1 MTSPTLPTLLDWYS
15 LSPVNNGVVPLIF
28 APDTSQIELSDA
40 ERRTMTLLATKL
52 LDSQYQ
58 IELSLCGMYYAGTNI
73 VPSLGISVPPELEPL
88 RAVLGW
94 CAAGIDARSERLQ
107 VMGFRMPGQT
117 SVSDELQQVWQAN
130 NFDAESR
137 LVHDTAMIY
146 GRAFVEVGVND
157 DGSPLLTTESPHNMI
172 GAWDLRKRQLSA
184 AYRTYYDVDPMSD
197 TYMKQRATLY
207 TPECTIQLY
216 HDSMGWSVAD
226 RNEHQGGFVPVRMFS
241 HMPTIK
247 SRFGVSA
254 MANSWRNCQDRA
266 CRTLVRAEVA
276 SEFYATMK
284 IFLLGVTEENFRDTE
299 GNLKT
304 AWETYLGRISAL
316 EPDANGNLPQIHE
329 VRGESPDGF
338 ISSID
343 QQAKIMGGLTG
354 LPPQY
359 LGIFSDGNPAS
370 ADAIRMSDFRL
381 KTTADR
387 LCNTFGNEWEAVMR
401 MTYMVQG
408 DTPPDGA
415 ERLETDWAYT
425 GIPTPN
431 ADAVTVTTQ
440 IAAGMIPPT
449 ADDALAAC
457 GWSPVQRARIE
468 AERKKFTGLSVL
480 DQAVPGIIAKPATGA
495 TGATPPK
502 QPMDGAQPKALANL
516 NAARSTDG
524 ASGG

>member
-28 APDTSQIELSDA
+28 APDTSQIALSDA

-88 RAVLGW
+88 RATLGW
-94 CAAGIDARSERLQ
+94 CAAGVDARSERLQ
-107 VMGFRMPGQT
+107 VLGFRMPGQT

-137 LVHDTAMIY
+137 LVHDTSMIY
-146 GRAFVEVGVND
+146 GRAFVEVGLAD

-172 GAWDLRKRQLSA
+172 GAWDLRRRELSA

-207 TPECTIQLY
+207 TPEATVQLY
-216 HDSMGWSVAD
+216 HDAKGGWYVEE
-226 RNEHQGGFVPVRMFS
+226 RNDHLGGFVPVRMFS

-266 CRTLVRAEVA
+266 CRTLVRSEIA
-276 SEFYATMK
+276 SEFYATLK
-284 IFLLGVTEENFRDTE
+284 IFLLGVTEENFRDSQ
-299 GNLKT
+299 GNIKT
-304 AWETYLGRISAL
+304 AWETYLGRISAI
-316 EPDANGNLPQIHE
+316 EADANGNLPQVHE

-338 ISSID
+338 ISTID
-343 QQAKIMGGLTG
+343 QQAKIMSGLTG

-387 LCNTFGNEWEAVMR
+387 LCNTFGNEWEALMR
-401 MTYMVQG
+401 MTYLVQG
-408 DTPPDGA
+408 EDLPDGA

-457 GWSPVQRARIE
+457 GWSPVQRQRIE
-468 AERKKFTGLSVL
+468 EERKRFQGTQVL
-480 DQAVPGIIAKPATGA
+480 TQQLAQLQKQDGQQFPGS
-495 TGATPPK
+495 PK
-502 QPMDGAQPKALANL
+502 QPMDGQQPGALAAL
-516 NAARSTDG
+516 DAKRSTDG
-524 ASGG
+524 ATAG

>member
-1 MTSPTLPTLLDWYS
+1 VTSPTLPTLLDWYS

-40 ERRTMTLLATKL
+40 ERTSMTLLATKL

-58 IELSLCGMYYAGTNI
+58 IELSLSGMYYAGTNI

-88 RAVLGW
+88 RATLGW
-94 CAAGIDARSERLQ
+94 CAAGVDARSERLQ
-107 VMGFRMPGQT
+107 VLGFRMPGQT
-117 SVSDELQQVWQAN
+117 SISDDLQQVWQAN

-146 GRAFVEVGVND
+146 GRSFVEVGVND
-157 DGSPLLTTESPHNMI
+157 DGSPLLTTESPHNML
-172 GAWDLRKRQLSA
+172 GAWDIRKRQLSV
-184 AYRTYYDVDPMSD
+184 AYRTYYDVDPMSP
-197 TYMKQRATLY
+197 TYMKQRSTLY
-207 TPECTIQLY
+207 TPESTIQLY
-216 HDSMGWSVAD
+216 HDSKGWKVED
-226 RNEHQGGFVPVRMFS
+226 RNDHKQGFVPVRVFS

-266 CRTLVRAEVA
+266 CRTLVRSEIA
-276 SEFYATMK
+276 SEFFATMK
-284 IFLLGVTEENFRDTE
+284 IFLLGVTEENFRDGE
-299 GNLKT
+299 GNLKS
-304 AWETYLGRISAL
+304 AWETYTGRLSAL
-316 EPDANGNLPQIHE
+316 EADANGNLPQIHE

-338 ISSID
+338 ISTID
-343 QQAKIMGGLTG
+343 QQAKIMAGLTG
-354 LPPQY
+354 LPPQF
-359 LGIFSDGNPAS
+359 LGLFSDGNPAS

-387 LCNTFGNEWEAVMR
+387 LCNSFGNEWEAVMR
-401 MTYMVQG
+401 MTYAVQG
-408 DTPPDGA
+408 DKIPEGS

-425 GIPTPN
+425 GIPTPS

-457 GWSPVQRARIE
+457 GWSPVQRQRFE
-468 AERKKFTGLSVL
+468 DERKRTQGTQVL
-480 DQAVPGIIAKPATGA
+480 AAQLGQLQQ
-495 TGATPPK
+495 PPK
-502 QPMDGAQPKALANL
+502 QAVDGQQPKALDNL
-516 NAARSTDG
+516 TAKRSTDAATAG
-524 ASGG
+524 

>member
-28 APDTSQIELSDA
+28 APDTSNLDLDDH
-40 ERRTMTLLATKL
+40 ERTTMTLLATKL

-58 IELSLCGMYYAGTNI
+58 IELSLSGMYYAGTNI

-88 RAVLGW
+88 RATLGW
-94 CAAGIDARSERLQ
+94 CAAGVDARSERLQ
-107 VMGFRMPGQT
+107 VLGFRMPGQT
-117 SVSDELQQVWQAN
+117 SVSDDLQQVWQLN

-146 GRAFVEVGVND
+146 GRAFVVVGVHE

-172 GAWDLRKRQLSA
+172 GSWDLRKRELSA
-184 AYRTYYDVDPMSD
+184 AYQTYYDVNPMSD
-197 TYMKQRATLY
+197 TYMHQLATLY
-207 TPECTIQLY
+207 TPNATIQLFR
-216 HDSMGWSVAD
+216 DPKGWKVQD
-226 RNEHQGGFVPVRMFS
+226 RNDHNQGVVPVRMFA
-241 HMPTIK
+241 HMPSIK

-254 MANSWRNCQDRA
+254 MNNAWRNCQDRA
-266 CRTLVRAEVA
+266 CRTLVRSEIA

-284 IFLLGVTEENFRDTE
+284 IFLLGVTEENFRDSE
-299 GNLKT
+299 GNLKS

-316 EPDANGNLPQIHE
+316 EADANGNLPQIHE

-338 ISSID
+338 ISMID
-343 QQAKIMGGLTG
+343 QQAKIMSGHTG

-387 LCNTFGNEWEAVMR
+387 LTNMFGNEWEAVMR
-401 MTYMVQG
+401 MTYQVQG
-408 DTPPDGA
+408 KKPPEGA

-449 ADDALAAC
+449 SDDALSAC
-457 GWSPVQRARIE
+457 GWTPVQRARIE
-468 AERKKFTGLSVL
+468 AERKRTAGLAVL
-480 DQAVPGIIAKPATGA
+480 DQAIPGILGNAAQSAKPA
-495 TGATPPK
+495 
-502 QPMDGAQPKALANL
+502 QPMDGSQPQALTNL
-516 NAARSTDG
+516 NAKRSTDG
-524 ASGG
+524 ATAS